1 MNTVNGVKRQKNIFI
16 NEMNRAYP
24 IDPVQL
30 VQVKKEKKQ
39 LKRYLFLLICSIFL
53 VAGCNQKASN
63 AKQWKDVFD
72 EMVVEAKKQYFPILE
87 DDESYKRISFSY
99 DMENQKMMTMIEY
112 RNNKKN
118 EYNLNIRPV

>member
-39 LKRYLFLLICSIFL
+39 LKRYLFLIICSIFL